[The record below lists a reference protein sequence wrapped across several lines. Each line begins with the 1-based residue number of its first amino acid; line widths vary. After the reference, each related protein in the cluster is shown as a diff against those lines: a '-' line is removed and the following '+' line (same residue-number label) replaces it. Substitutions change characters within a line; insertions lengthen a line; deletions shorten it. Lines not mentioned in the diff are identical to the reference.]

1 MSRSPIGN
9 NITYF
14 ALGLV
19 YALAAVVYL
28 KSLADS
34 TGMSSGPGV
43 ADMDDVYSS
52 YWTSIFVFVG
62 GTFLFIFVAD
72 LFKHFRRPVSESM
85 LPVVVGLILLAVVYN
100 AYRPLL

>member
-1 MSRSPIGN
+1 MSRSGN

-14 ALGLV
+14 VLGIV

-34 TGMSSGPGV
+34 TGMSSGPGI
-43 ADMDDVYSS
+43 AAADDVYSS

-62 GTFLFIFVAD
+62 GTFLFIFVAN
-72 LFKHFRRPVSESM
+72 LFKRFGRPVSESM

>member
-1 MSRSPIGN
+1 MSRSSIGN

-14 ALGLV
+14 VLGLA

-28 KSLADS
+28 KSLADA
-34 TGMSSGPGV
+34 TGISSGPGV

-52 YWTSIFVFVG
+52 YWTSIVVFVG
-62 GTFLFIFVAD
+62 GTFLFIFIAN
-72 LFKHFRRPVSESM
+72 LFRRFHRPVSDGM
-85 LPVVVGLILLAVVYN
+85 LPVVVGLILLAVAYN

>member
-1 MSRSPIGN
+1 MSRSSIGN
-9 NITYF
+9 NVTYF
-14 ALGLV
+14 VLGLV

-72 LFKHFRRPVSESM
+72 IFKRFRRPVSEGM
-85 LPVVVGLILLAVVYN
+85 LPVVVGLSILAVVYN